1 MENIIQL
8 FSKLRLALEKGFDP
22 NFVLKPKQIIC
33 FEQLIN
39 GNDTLA
45 VLPTGYGKSILYQL
59 LPFVMPLQKKRNIVI
74 VVSPLNAIIEDQQ
87 KILSQRG
94 VEVATLTY
102 EREEC
107 TEDLFAHLN
116 TEDPVEP
123 NFKVSHEIKNGDIDF
138 LFGHPEAFL
147 SHTGRNLLKS
157 KIYQDN
163 VVACVVDEAHCVELW
178 GLEFRKS
185 FQDLVVLNTIFQDRP
200 MLALTATAGDKM
212 IFKIIKDLSLQ
223 NCKIVKA
230 SPNRRNV
237 FLSVKKRLPNN
248 YGVKSYEQILLPI
261 ATKLNETRQDYPIT
275 IIYMGLKYCGYAY
288 KLFDMVIENPFCEN
302 EITPRAKLYAQFHA
316 STTSCMKEDIL
327 EELKSLNSR
336 IRVVFATTAF
346 GMGVNVPQVT
356 NIIHISP
363 PSKLESYIQ
372 EIGRAGRNGAQSN
385 AILYYNN
392 SDISKNNLK
401 MDESIK
407 KYCQETDCLRKS
419 LLKYFSFKCETQDNC
434 CENCNPTTTE
444 DFSPVHHIQMSDID
458 RESIRLEL
466 EMINVEKEED
476 SHLLTFEFNLT
487 HDVIGKISNNFH
499 LITCERDLLH
509 KFDVWDERYLTKIFD
524 VIRKYL
530 NL

>member
-1 MENIIQL
+1 
-8 FSKLRLALEKGFDP
+8 
-22 NFVLKPKQIIC
+22 
-33 FEQLIN
+33 
-39 GNDTLA
+39 
-45 VLPTGYGKSILYQL
+45 
-59 LPFVMPLQKKRNIVI
+59 MPLQKKRNIVI

-102 EREEC
+102 EMEEC

-200 MLALTATAGDKM
+200 MLALTTTAGDKM
-212 IFKIIKDLSLQ
+212 ISKIIKDLSLQ

-316 STTSCMKEDIL
+316 STTSCMKEDSL

-385 AILYYNN
+385 AI
-392 SDISKNNLK
+392 
-401 MDESIK
+401 
-407 KYCQETDCLRKS
+407 
-419 LLKYFSFKCETQDNC
+419 FFKCETQDNC

-509 KFDVWDERYLTKIFD
+509 KFDVWDERYSTKVFD

>member
-1 MENIIQL
+1 MQNIIQL

-39 GNDTLA
+39 GNDA
-45 VLPTGYGKSILYQL
+45 VLPTGYGKSILYRL

-212 IFKIIKDLSLQ
+212 ISKIIKDLSLQ

-261 ATKLNETRQDYPIT
+261 PTELNETRQDYPIT
-275 IIYMGLKYCGYAY
+275 IIYMGLKYC
-288 KLFDMVIENPFCEN
+288 ENF
-302 EITPRAKLYAQFHA
+302 
-316 STTSCMKEDIL
+316 
-327 EELKSLNSR
+327 EE
-336 IRVVFATTAF
+336 
-346 GMGVNVPQVT
+346 
-356 NIIHISP
+356 
-363 PSKLESYIQ
+363 
-372 EIGRAGRNGAQSN
+372 
-385 AILYYNN
+385 
-392 SDISKNNLK
+392 
-401 MDESIK
+401 
-407 KYCQETDCLRKS
+407 
-419 LLKYFSFKCETQDNC
+419 
-434 CENCNPTTTE
+434 CNPLCK
-444 DFSPVHHIQMSDID
+444 SD
-458 RESIRLEL
+458 RQTHGTGVLLYRL
-466 EMINVEKEED
+466 VDKAR
-476 SHLLTFEFNLT
+476 
-487 HDVIGKISNNFH
+487 GKIH
-499 LITCERDLLH
+499 
-509 KFDVWDERYLTKIFD
+509 
-524 VIRKYL
+524 
-530 NL
+530 